1 MSIDEMIKAG
11 KTLSE
16 IQNELRK
23 QVAARDEKELNK
35 TKSISI
41 ARSALIKAMINWYIA
56 CGIPF
61 DPKEDSEDYKLLDT
75 IMKQQEENL
84 LAGMKIIMHSENKDS
99 DLKELL
105 KYIRT

>member
-11 KTLSE
+11 KTFTE

-23 QVAARDEKELNK
+23 QVAARDEKELDK
-35 TKSISI
+35 IKSISV

-61 DPKEDSEDYKLLDT
+61 DPQEDSEDYKLLDS
-75 IMKQQEENL
+75 IMKQQEEGL
-84 LAGMKIIMHSENKDS
+84 LAGMKIITHSENKDS

>member
-1 MSIDEMIKAG
+1 MSIDEMIKSG
-11 KTLSE
+11 KTLTE

-35 TKSISI
+35 IKSISI

-61 DPKEDSEDYKLLDT
+61 DPKENSEDYKLLDT
-75 IMKQQEENL
+75 IIKQQEEDIF
-84 LAGMKIIMHSENKDS
+84 ADMKIVNQSENKEAS
-99 DLKELL
+99 LKELL
-105 KYIRT
+105 KYIRA

>member
-11 KTLSE
+11 KTFTE

-35 TKSISI
+35 IKSLST
-41 ARSALIKAMINWYIA
+41 ARSALIKAMINWFMA
-56 CGIPF
+56 WGIPF

-75 IMKQQEENL
+75 IIKQQEKDII
-84 LAGMKIIMHSENKDS
+84 AGIKIIIHSEDKES
-99 DLKELL
+99 DLKEFL
-105 KYIRT
+105 KYTRT

>member
-11 KTLSE
+11 KTFTE

-35 TKSISI
+35 TKSISL

-61 DPKEDSEDYKLLDT
+61 DSKEDSEDYKLLHT
-75 IMKQQEENL
+75 IIKQQEEDI
-84 LAGMKIIMHSENKDS
+84 LADMKIVNQSENKDS
-99 DLKELL
+99 SLKELL